1 MISLIVKHVLL
12 LWAFMPLSLFACLP
26 HEIYIR
32 SHHVES
38 YRRSDGTFVKEHF
51 RSGHCRDLPRSNYFA
66 DTSSQTFKNISPK
79 IKNWTH
85 AEKALVSKQISL
97 LPPWL
102 AKYGVKEILR
112 ADSDGTR
119 NPASSIPLTKTIL
132 IFDSFFKLKDQKYII
147 LHEMAHIALWDL
159 EVSQVEEF
167 TSASAWD
174 IRTAKNLS
182 VTRTPP
188 SKLLLP
194 DSAESISEDF
204 ANHIEIYYSAP
215 QRLKIHNP
223 KSYQFIDKLIKQKEK
238 P

>member
-1 MISLIVKHVLL
+1 MISLIVKHTLL

-26 HEIYIR
+26 HEIYIK

-51 RSGHCRDLPRSNYFA
+51 RSGHCRDLPRSNFFA
-66 DTSSQTFKNISPK
+66 DKSSQTFKNISPI
-79 IKNWTH
+79 IKKWTNS
-85 AEKALVSKQISL
+85 EKTLVLRQVSL

-102 AKYGVKEILR
+102 AKYAVKEFLR
-112 ADSDGTR
+112 ADSDGTS

-132 IFDSFFKLKDQKYII
+132 IFDSFFKHNDQRHVI

-159 EVSQVEEF
+159 AVSQVQEF
-167 TSASAWD
+167 ASASGWV
-174 IRTAKNLS
+174 IKTSKTLS
-182 VTRTPP
+182 INRTPP
-188 SKLLLP
+188 RKLLLP
-194 DSAESISEDF
+194 DSSESISEDF
-204 ANHIEIYYSAP
+204 ANHVEIYYSS
-215 QRLKIHNP
+215 QQQLKAHNS

>member
-12 LWAFMPLSLFACLP
+12 LWALMPLSLFACLP
-26 HEIYIR
+26 HEIYVR
-32 SHHVES
+32 SHNVET

-79 IKNWTH
+79 IKKWTN
-85 AEKALVSKQISL
+85 AEKALVSKQMSL

-102 AKYGVKEILR
+102 AKYTVKEILR
-112 ADSDGTR
+112 ADSDGTS

-132 IFDSFFKLKDQKYII
+132 IFDHFFKLKDQYVI

-159 EVSQVEEF
+159 EVSLVEEF
-167 TSASAWD
+167 ASASGWV
-174 IRTAKNLS
+174 INTTKNLPI
-182 VTRTPP
+182 TRTPP
-188 SKLLLP
+188 RKLLLP
-194 DSAESISEDF
+194 DSSESISEDF
-204 ANHIEIYYSAP
+204 ANHVEIYYSSQ
-215 QRLKIHNP
+215 QRLKAHNP